1 MTNSQKLAL
10 RLSEVRQKLNE
21 LLAIDDPNDEQR
33 AELAQLSG
41 EYPGLETQ
49 YRAAV
54 IAESEETERRA
65 ADDDAQSVEYR
76 QLVDRVELGAYLIE
90 AATGRPVDGAEQELR
105 AEVFGDDARQ
115 NLVPWEALLP
125 RDEDEDRADSPV
137 NIGSTSGVGVNQQTI
152 LARVFAD
159 TAAMF
164 AGVTMPNVG
173 IGASSYPV
181 FKDSATAE
189 LTAKGTAKDAEA
201 ATITAKVLNPTRLT
215 ARYVLR
221 VEDANRLMG
230 LEESL
235 RADLHGTLGE
245 QLDKQI
251 IAGDGTSPNFAGF
264 FDDGASIS
272 SATTPSAQSKYEDVA
287 VLAANAIDGKYCRSA
302 MGARLLFN
310 ITGIQRA
317 SALFPQS
324 GGYSAAD
331 YLAEHS
337 GGIMASAHAPV
348 KASKKSKILTYRM
361 DRGAGSAVCPVWQGL
376 EIIRD
381 QFSGAMRG
389 AIALTAIALH
399 SFAILRTDA
408 YYIQEIQEDA

>member
-1 MTNSQKLAL
+1 MTNSQKQAL

-21 LLAIDDPNDEQR
+21 LLAIDNPNDEQR

-65 ADDDAQSVEYR
+65 IDDDAQSTEYR

-105 AEVFGDDARQ
+105 AEVFGDSARQ

-173 IGASSYPV
+173 IGAASYPV
-181 FKDSATAE
+181 FEDGASAA

-235 RADLHGTLGE
+235 RADLRGTLGE

-264 FDDGASIS
+264 FDDGASLVNRQHDRAMPLARS
-272 SATTPSAQSKYEDVA
+272 GQDGGLTLTDTATA
-287 VLAANAIDGKYCRSA
+287 L
-302 MGARLLFN
+302 
-310 ITGIQRA
+310 RA
-317 SALFPQS
+317 SVLLPPTTE
-324 GGYSAAD
+324 GRDTGE
-331 YLAEHS
+331 L
-337 GGIMASAHAPV
+337 V
-348 KASKKSKILTYRM
+348 K
-361 DRGAGSAVCPVWQGL
+361 RG
-376 EIIRD
+376 
-381 QFSGAMRG
+381 
-389 AIALTAIALH
+389 
-399 SFAILRTDA
+399 ILRGFSIEFRVSDGGETWTDTLRIVSKA
-408 YYIQEIQEDA
+408 ELNFGALRLSIDRPMTKRLPK